1 MTDPVQSIPEGG
13 GAGPEDL
20 SPEKLALFA
29 SQFSSFNDVIQQL
42 RDAYSELSKRHSALQ
57 DELEAA
63 NAKLR
68 EALREHGAAAGFL
81 DNILA
86 SMSSGVVTV
95 DLEGRITHFNA
106 SAEKIF
112 GLKREAVIGQFYGD
126 VLPTDM
132 PHAAGVLRGAH
143 ANHTGEKF
151 YTDPAGRTRPL
162 AVATSVLADTQGQV
176 LGAVEIVSDLSRLRF
191 LETEVTRVKTL
202 AALGEMA
209 ATVAHE
215 IRNPL
220 SGIAG
225 FAGLLA
231 REFEPED
238 PKRETIEKIIKG
250 CENLNRIVTNLL
262 EYAQPLRLERRFC
275 DLNHELTEEI
285 ALFEKGLQ
293 RRQKPVT
300 IAPEMGPASVA
311 VYCDPVQIRLA
322 LHNLLKNAADSMAEG
337 QVRCGM
343 TLTASEESGK
353 ELRLWVTDQGPGVP
367 EAHRERVFTPF
378 FTTKDKGTGLGLATV
393 RKVADAHRG
402 RVELSTSG
410 EGGACFTLTI
420 PVS

>member
-1 MTDPVQSIPEGG
+1 MTDSVTSIPEGG

-20 SPEKLALFA
+20 SPEQLSEFA
-29 SQFSSFNDVIQQL
+29 SQFSSFNEVIQQL
-42 RDAYSELSKRHSALQ
+42 RDSYQELTERYSALQ

-63 NAKLR
+63 NDRLR

-81 DNILA
+81 DNVLT

-112 GLKREAVIGQFYGD
+112 GLSRDEVIGQKYAE

-151 YTDPAGRTRPL
+151 YTDPSGRTRPL
-162 AVATSVLADTQGQV
+162 AVSTSVLANTQGQV
-176 LGAVEIVSDLSRLRF
+176 LGAVEIVNDLTRLRF
-191 LETEVTRVKTL
+191 LETEVMRVKTL

-225 FAGLLA
+225 FAGLLS
-231 REFEPED
+231 REFPEND
-238 PKRETIEKIIKG
+238 PKRDTVAKIIKG
-250 CENLNRIVTNLL
+250 CDNLNRIVTNLL
-262 EYAQPLRLERRFC
+262 EYAQPLRLERRYC
-275 DLNHELTEEI
+275 DIRDEIAEEI
-285 ALFEKGLQ
+285 TVFERGLH
-293 RRQKPVT
+293 RRDHEIVVT
-300 IAPEMGPASVA
+300 RELGSGTLG

-322 LHNLLKNAADSMAEG
+322 VHNLLRNAADAISDG
-337 QVRCGM
+337 QIVCGM
-343 TLTASEESGK
+343 SEVQADGETKSI
-353 ELRLWVTDQGPGVP
+353 RLWVADDGPGVP
-367 EAHRERVFTPF
+367 EAHADRIFTPF

-402 RVELSTSG
+402 CIELTPSSG
-410 EGGACFTLTI
+410 GGACFTLTI